1 MARAHLIPPL
11 VVERLGRAGHDLEI
25 AEHTTWRKELRD
37 FCIQHAFP
45 LIGYAMNRE
54 RRDHGIEGTVEGQR
68 VIEVMDRER
77 DTLVGDPRR

>member
-1 MARAHLIPPL
+1 
-11 VVERLGRAGHDLEI
+11 
-25 AEHTTWRKELRD
+25 
-37 FCIQHAFP
+37 
-45 LIGYAMNRE
+45 MNRE